1 MCAEGTSSIEWK
13 LLMYDLT
20 PPTRRSK
27 APLILVG
34 IVSTMV
40 ILTLCALV
48 STAMYSLT
56 RTASLRPVET
66 SRAASMQV
74 SFQPTPRPQII
85 IQPPAEGI
93 DYESAVLR
101 NIYEQY
107 NRSVVNITVWME
119 HPPLGSGSRS
129 PVPTPRGNNNL
140 MPLVNG
146 SGFVWDQ
153 EGHIVTNFHVVEGG
167 QRFQVTFHD
176 GAVAIGEV
184 IGRDE
189 DSDLA
194 VIKIDPE
201 GYDLTPVKLGNMD
214 DVYVGMRVAAIG
226 NPFGLQGTLTSGIVS
241 AIGRTIPSR
250 GDYSIPDS
258 IQTDAAIN
266 PGNSGGPLFNERGEV
281 IGVNAQIRSE
291 VRANSGVGFAIP
303 IAIVERVVPG
313 LIADGRYQHSYM
325 GIRGVTFSPLCSD
338 EQGIDKSKRGV
349 IVASVLDNTPAAR
362 AGLRGNSP
370 GIQTAF
376 TEVCPNGRGGDFVVA
391 VDGRPLATFDDLLIY
406 LARYTSPGDTITL
419 TVERG
424 DETVDVALTLAPRP
438 R

>member
-1 MCAEGTSSIEWK
+1 LILISIITLITLLTMCAVVALAIYSFTYT
-13 LLMYDLT
+13 M
-20 PPTRRSK
+20 PTR
-27 APLILVG
+27 
-34 IVSTMV
+34 T
-40 ILTLCALV
+40 
-48 STAMYSLT
+48 
-56 RTASLRPVET
+56 VET
-66 SRAASMQV
+66 RSAS
-74 SFQPTPRPQII
+74 SLPIAFQATPRPQIVV
-85 IQPPAEGI
+85 QPPAEGI

-101 NIYEQY
+101 NVYEQN
-107 NRSVVNITVWME
+107 NRSVVNITVWMD
-119 HPPLGSGSRS
+119 HPPLSNTSLL
-129 PVPTPRGNNNL
+129 PIPTPSGENTL

-146 SGFVWDQ
+146 SGFVWDS
-153 EGHIVTNFHVVEGG
+153 EGHIVTNFHVVEEG

-176 GAVAIGEV
+176 GASAIGEV
-184 IGRDE
+184 VGRDQ

-201 GYDLTPVKLGNMD
+201 GYDLTPVQLGNMD

-226 NPFGLQGTLTSGIVS
+226 NPFGMQGTLTSGIVS

-250 GDYSIPDS
+250 GSFSIPDS

-325 GIRGVTFSPLCSD
+325 GISGITFSPLCGD
-338 EQGIDKSKRGV
+338 EQNIDKYKRGV
-349 IVASVLDNTPAAR
+349 IVDRVLNNTPAAR
-362 AGLRGNSP
+362 AGLRGNSRP
-370 GIQTAF
+370 LQTAF
-376 TEVCPNGRGGDFVVA
+376 ASLCPSGTGGDFVVA
-391 VDGRPLATFDDLLIY
+391 VDGRPLTTFDDLLIY

-424 DETVDVALTLAPRP
+424 GEMTDVALTLAPRP

>member
-1 MCAEGTSSIEWK
+1 
-13 LLMYDLT
+13 MYDLT
-20 PPTRRSK
+20 PPNRSSK
-27 APLILVG
+27 AP
-34 IVSTMV
+34 V
-40 ILTLCALV
+40 ILIGVISTVVLLTMCVVVTLTLFR
-48 STAMYSLT
+48 LT
-56 RTASLRPVET
+56 RTPTNTAAVHS
-66 SRAASMQV
+66 AASIPIAY
-74 SFQPTPRPQII
+74 QPTPRPQII
-85 IQPPAEGI
+85 VQPPADGI
-93 DYESAVLR
+93 DYESAVLH
-101 NIYEQY
+101 NIYEQN
-107 NRSVVNITVWME
+107 NRSVVNITVWMD
-119 HPPLGSGSRS
+119 HPPVGGASLL
-129 PVPTPRGNNNL
+129 PVPTPSRNNNL

-146 SGFVWDQ
+146 SGFVWDSQ
-153 EGHIVTNFHVVEGG
+153 GHIVTNFHVVEEG

-176 GAVAIGEV
+176 GASAIGEV
-184 IGRDE
+184 VGRDE

-201 GYDLTPVKLGNMD
+201 GYDLAPVKLGNMD

-250 GDYSIPDS
+250 GNYSIPDS

-303 IAIVERVVPG
+303 IAIVQRVVPS
-313 LIADGRYQHSYM
+313 LIASGRYQHSYM
-325 GIRGVTFSPLCSD
+325 GIAGVTFSPICSE

-349 IVASVLDNTPAAR
+349 IIASVLNNTPAAR
-362 AGLRGNSP
+362 AGLRGPSRN
-370 GIQTAF
+370 IQTSYAN
-376 TEVCPNGRGGDFVVA
+376 VCPSGVGGDLVVA
-391 VDGRPLATFDDLLIY
+391 VDGRPLTNFDELLTY

-419 TVERG
+419 TVERNG
-424 DETVDVALTLAPRP
+424 AVVDVPLNLAPRP